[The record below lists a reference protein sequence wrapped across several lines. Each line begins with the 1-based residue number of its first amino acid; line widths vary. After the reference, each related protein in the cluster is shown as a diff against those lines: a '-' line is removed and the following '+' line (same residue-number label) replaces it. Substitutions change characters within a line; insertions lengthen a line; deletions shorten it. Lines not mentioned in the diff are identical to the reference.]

1 MAARIRLKRI
11 GRKNRPS
18 YRICVFDARTRR
30 DGTPI
35 EELGSYDP
43 QGKAIDD
50 KVKLD
55 KERALYWLSVG
66 AQPTDTVKSFFRKL
80 GVRKGGTVPVAAA
93 GAAASEAS

>member
-11 GRKNRPS
+11 GRKNRPT

-35 EELGSYDP
+35 EELGSYNP
-43 QGKAIDD
+43 LGKAIDD
-50 KVKLD
+50 KVQLD
-55 KERALYWLSVG
+55 KERALYWLNVG

-80 GVRKGGTVPVAAA
+80 GVRKPEKPAPAKS
-93 GAAASEAS
+93 GAA